1 MGKEQSWSSRLPT
14 KGWRLGAN
22 KRQVIIIALI
32 QPISTADGLAK
43 AELMGVGRLIN
54 KQWQWARVV
63 SRCWLSIESGTDELL
78 AQRP

>member
-1 MGKEQSWSSRLPT
+1 
-14 KGWRLGAN
+14 LGAN
-22 KRQVIIIALI
+22 KRQVRIIALI

-54 KQWQWARVV
+54 KQWKWTRVV

-78 AQRP
+78 AKRP